1 MNRLLVGAAIGAALM
16 YFFDTERG
24 ETRRQRASNWA
35 SQYVNADTMDQARQ
49 AGQATVEQ
57 ARALTNQVSNQV
69 SQLRSGRKSTTTSGV
84 STASNSKMAS
94 ASSQL

>member
-1 MNRLLVGAAIGAALM
+1 MNRMLLGAAVGAALM

-24 ETRRQRASNWA
+24 ELRRQRASNWA
-35 SQYVNADTMDQARQ
+35 SQYVNSDTMDQARQ
-49 AGQATVEQ
+49 AGQATMEQ

-69 SQLRSGRKSTTTSGV
+69 NQLRAGRKSTTSGV